1 MDNSIIQAT
10 HSIKPYEEA
19 RVPRGVLS
27 VTYERPIKDLEV
39 LDSGPF
45 TQQMSGSASWTG
57 ILTPTA
63 AGLELRIEISTDD
76 PSLAAGL
83 ADGHAK
89 ALADHL
95 TLWLCRHEI
104 SQRVVPGRLGSPQF
118 QSNVPNTLHAI
129 LGEVTLV
136 GHAVTL
142 RVTRRATGRS
152 ITESLADFACRQQ
165 APPPVTATDL
175 VVAREM
181 FLAGLAV
188 ENRVASFLISYAALA
203 AFAAFKGGTDRPQ
216 ARIDN
221 ILLAED
227 PNIKVVTRTDTSG
240 RTMQETEF
248 TAARNVFIHS
258 EDRGRNPAAALAS
271 LEALTP
277 RFNALVGRILLDG

>member
-1 MDNSIIQAT
+1 M
-10 HSIKPYEEA
+10 
-19 RVPRGVLS
+19 PRGVLS
-27 VTYERPIKDLEV
+27 VTYELPIRDFEV

-57 ILTPTA
+57 ILTPSD

-83 ADGHAK
+83 ADGHARS
-89 ALADHL
+89 LADHF
-95 TLWLCRHEI
+95 TLWLCRPEI
-104 SQRVVPGRLGSPQF
+104 SQRIVPRRLGSPQF
-118 QSNVPNTLHAI
+118 RSNEPNTLHAF

-142 RVTRRATGRS
+142 RVTRRTTGKS
-152 ITESLADFACRQQ
+152 IVESLADFALRQQ

-188 ENRVASFLISYAALA
+188 ENRVASFLVSYAALA
-203 AFAAFKGGTDRPQ
+203 AFAVFKGGAGRSQ
-216 ARIDN
+216 AKIDN

-227 PNIKVVTRTDTSG
+227 PNIKVVARTDASG
-240 RTMQETEF
+240 RSTRETEF
-248 TAARNVFIHS
+248 TVARNVFIHS
-258 EDRGRNPAAALAS
+258 EDRGRDPAAALAS

-277 RFNALVGRILLDG
+277 RFNALVGRILLKG